1 MERGL
6 GPVRGRFVLPMMV
19 LDKTGALPSLG
30 LTSTGELVAAH
41 RDETAQVLR
50 LTRWDGVRWTT
61 TVPGSPIFQ
70 PGLRP
75 ALVGVDDGRVR
86 IFHGTGLGSPDES
99 DGSLLETEGAVAGPY
114 STGALPDFSTGGYTG
129 AAHGERGTFVATRRY
144 SRSALF
150 GSSDA
155 LLLYSG
161 APLESRVLEQYGGGD
176 VRHTFKFI
184 RVAVDPSVFRS
195 SPT

>member
-1 MERGL
+1 MEQGL
-6 GPVRGRFVLPMMV
+6 GQAWTVRVADG
-19 LDKTGALPSLG
+19 GAGQDVGAVPRLR
-30 LTSTGELVAAH
+30 LTSAGELVAAH
-41 RDETAQVLR
+41 RARRSLAPHAVGWVMDN
-50 LTRWDGVRWTT
+50 D
-61 TVPGSPIFQ
+61 VPGSPIFQ

-161 APLESRVLEQYGGGD
+161 APLESVFSSYGG
-176 VRHTFKFI
+176 TM
-184 RVAVDPSVFRS
+184 SVHANSFGSQWIHSVWS